1 MSHPEFSN
9 QQRKAYDAVGRWLK
23 NGTSRQQV
31 FRLFGYAGTGKTTIA
46 RRIAEQIDG
55 KVVYAAF
62 TGKAAMR
69 MAQAGCADAS
79 TIHSLIY
86 NYVGLRHSPS
96 GFELN
101 PDSAAADA
109 ALIVIDECS
118 MVGQA
123 LAEDLLSF
131 GRPVLVI
138 GDPGQLPPV
147 EGLSYFMMEKP
158 DVKLTEIHRQAENDP
173 IIQLATLARQG
184 KKLPIG
190 EFGRSRVLG
199 KDAVPPRDAQID
211 IVLCGTN
218 RIRRAFNSRYRC
230 EAGRT
235 GVFPELGEQL
245 ICLRNHNG
253 LQIRNGEIF
262 EVVQT
267 MSINT
272 EFQRV
277 GMLVQSLDFPD
288 RAPIE
293 VSVPTECFTNPTAEP
308 ARNST
313 APQLFDYA
321 YAVTVNKSQGSQ
333 WANVLVYDESKVWN
347 RDDAKHGKNWL
358 YTAITRASESVTIAH
373 PPAYW

>member
-1 MSHPEFSN
+1 MDISEFSK
-9 QQRKAYDAVGRWLK
+9 QQCKAYEAVGRWLK
-23 NGTSRQQV
+23 NGTNRQQV

-69 MAQAGCADAS
+69 MAQAACADAS

-86 NYVGLRHSPS
+86 TWVGPRHSPT
-96 GFELN
+96 GFELD
-101 PDSAAADA
+101 PDSPASDA

-118 MVGQA
+118 MVGQT

-147 EGLSYFMMEKP
+147 DGPGYFMSDKP
-158 DVKLTEIHRQAENDP
+158 DVMLTEIHRQAENDP

-199 KDAVPPRDAQID
+199 KDAVPPSNASID

-218 RIRRAFNSRYRC
+218 RIRRGFNMRYRC
-230 EAGRT
+230 ADGRT
-235 GVFPELGEQL
+235 DVFPEPGEQL
-245 ICLRNHNG
+245 ICLRNDSL

-262 EVVQT
+262 EVKAT
-267 MSINT
+267 LGIDGET
-272 EFQRV
+272 QRI
-277 GMLVQSLDFPD
+277 GMTVQSLDFPD

-293 VSVPTECFTNPTAEP
+293 VSVPTQCFTNPAAEP
-308 ARNST
+308 ARDSS
-313 APQLFDYA
+313 ARQLFDYA

-333 WANVLVYDESKVWN
+333 WPHVFVYDESKLWDRN
-347 RDDAKHGKNWL
+347 GAKQGKNWL
-358 YTAITRASESVTIAH
+358 YTAITRASESVTVAH
-373 PPAYW
+373 PPKWW

>member
-1 MSHPEFSN
+1 MSIPEFSK
-9 QQRKAYDAVGRWLK
+9 QQSKAYEAVGRWLK
-23 NGTSRQQV
+23 NGTDHQQV
-31 FRLFGYAGTGKTTIA
+31 FRLFGYAGTGKTSIA

-62 TGKAAMR
+62 TGKAALR
-69 MAQAGCADAS
+69 MAQVGCADAS

-86 NYVGLRHSPS
+86 IYVGPRYSPT

-101 PDSAAADA
+101 PDSAAASA

-118 MVGQA
+118 MVGQT

-147 EGLSYFMMEKP
+147 DGPGYFMRDKP
-158 DVKLTEIHRQAENDP
+158 DIMLTEIHRQAENDP

-199 KDAVPPRDAQID
+199 KDDEPSTNAPFDM
-211 IVLCGTN
+211 VLCGTN
-218 RIRRAFNSRYRC
+218 RIRCGHNLRRRC
-230 EAGRT
+230 TEGRSD
-235 GVFPELGEQL
+235 VFPEPGEQL
-245 ICLRNHNG
+245 ICLRNDNR
-253 LQIRNGEIF
+253 LVIRNGEIF
-262 EVVQT
+262 RVDATLGIDSET
-267 MSINT
+267 
-272 EFQRV
+272 QRLGLV
-277 GMLVQSLDFPD
+277 VQSLDLPD
-288 RAPIE
+288 RAPIK
-293 VSVPTECFTNPTAEP
+293 VNVPIQCFTNPAAKPE
-308 ARNST
+308 RVSKGS
-313 APQLFDYA
+313 QFFDYA

-333 WANVLVYDESKVWN
+333 WPNVLVFDESKSWD
-347 RDDAKHGKNWL
+347 REGAKQGKNWL

-373 PPAYW
+373 PPKWS